1 MTKDSILV
9 PLNLKDCKPL
19 AFLAS
24 RLGLRFLRTNRL
36 DQRLELASFVLT
48 GTNVYPKAGTPM

>member
-24 RLGLRFLRTNRL
+24 RPGLRFLRTNRL
-36 DQRLELASFVLT
+36 DQRFELASFVLT
-48 GTNVYPKAGTPM
+48 RTNV